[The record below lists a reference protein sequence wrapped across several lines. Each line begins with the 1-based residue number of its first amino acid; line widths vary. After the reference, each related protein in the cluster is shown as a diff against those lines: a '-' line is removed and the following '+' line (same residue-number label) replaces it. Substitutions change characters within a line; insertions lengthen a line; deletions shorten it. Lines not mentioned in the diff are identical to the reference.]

1 MNIIGL
7 GKAGCNIAELF
18 KQYPQ
23 YKVFKIDSDEK
34 LKRKKNC
41 LYIPKQSSV
50 ELYDANPV
58 SLAKIKKALDDDD
71 EIYFIICG
79 CGRVTAC
86 SLWILKEF
94 TDKKINI
101 VYIKPDT
108 TSIDDK
114 SKLVN
119 RAHFHILQEYVRSGV
134 FDKMYI
140 IDNKKMSDIIG
151 KTSILNFYPKIN
163 EFVVSAI
170 HWLNIYM
177 NTEPV
182 FDTYREEY
190 ITSRLCAFG
199 ILDLEKEKM
208 TETYSIKKQNQI
220 KYFYGINRITI
231 EKDEE
236 LVDKL
241 NRITTS
247 QSEDTSVSYGVY
259 STDLETGFSFALIS
273 SSDIQQEE

>member
-7 GKAGCNIAELF
+7 GKAGCKIAELF

-23 YKVFKIDSDEK
+23 YTVFKMDSDEK

-50 ELYDANPV
+50 ELYDANPIDI
-58 SLAKIKKALDDDD
+58 SRIKKALDEDD

-79 CGRVTAC
+79 CGKVSAC

-94 TDKKINI
+94 SGKKINI

-108 TSIDDK
+108 SSIDDR

-119 RAHFHILQEYVRSGV
+119 RAHFHILQEYTRSGV
-134 FDKMYI
+134 FEKMYI
-140 IDNKKMSDIIG
+140 MDNKKMPEIIG

-163 EFVVSAI
+163 EFIVSAI

-182 FDTYREEY
+182 FDTYRDEY
-190 ITSRLCAFG
+190 ITSRICSFG
-199 ILDLEKEKM
+199 VLNMKDETIA
-208 TETYSIKKQNQI
+208 ETYSLKKCNQI
-220 KYFYGINRITI
+220 KYFYGVNRIII
-231 EKDEE
+231 ERDEE
-236 LVDKL
+236 LIDKL
-241 NRITTS
+241 NRITSDGT
-247 QSEDTSVSYGVY
+247 ENISVSYGVY
-259 STDLETGFSFALIS
+259 STDLEVGFSFALKS